1 MKTFVIFPTIC
12 FFVLTL
18 TLLRVGLIRPRT
30 SFLWSTIMTII
41 LGGLMTWLSVDIF
54 FLLYYANFLGV
65 IILIP
70 CLTYLTNKLFK
81 DNSDRIKWIRILGL
95 GLLSTVLT
103 IATAG
108 FLILISFIYNPM
120 DPPTNKQ
127 PTEKRDD

>member
-18 TLLRVGLIRPRT
+18 TLLRVGLIRPR
-30 SFLWSTIMTII
+30 SAFLWSTIMTII
-41 LGGLMTWLSVDIF
+41 LGGLMTWLSVEIF

-65 IILIP
+65 LVLIP

-108 FLILISFIYNPM
+108 FLILISFIQNPM

-127 PTEKRDD
+127 PTEIKR